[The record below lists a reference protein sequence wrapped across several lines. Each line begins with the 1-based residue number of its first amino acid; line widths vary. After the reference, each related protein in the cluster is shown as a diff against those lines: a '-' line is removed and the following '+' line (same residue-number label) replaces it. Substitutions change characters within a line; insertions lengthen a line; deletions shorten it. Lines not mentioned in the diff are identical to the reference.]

1 MVLKHAILSGT
12 SKENVISVGVERVA
26 KSMNNSSKTIA
37 LHWFRHDLRIS
48 DNRALWQAAS
58 RADELVCVYVIDPD
72 WLKPNRFQSAHLG
85 KLRQAF
91 LKQSLHTLHRELSDL
106 GSGLLVLLGK
116 PERVLAEFVIQ
127 NQIADVTCTEHCGW
141 YERQQW
147 AFLQGVCQD
156 TQFHSFPGH
165 CLFDESQLPFGLN
178 ELPQQ
183 FTQFRNLV
191 EEIAIDSPLSELDHL
206 PPLPATESS
215 QKPENLNFEVSGA
228 VILDHSLP
236 CVFESGTR
244 AARQRLTHYLFD
256 SNHIATYKQ
265 TRNNLLGWDSS
276 NKISPWLANGNISP
290 KQVFRMLRKY
300 ERERISNES
309 TYWLY
314 FELMWREYFY
324 WYAMKHGKRLFHP
337 QGLGKRKQL
346 MSFWP
351 KRFAMWTQASTP
363 WPLVNACMTELNTT
377 GFLSNRGRQIVAS
390 CLVNELNVDWR
401 FGAAWF
407 EQQLIDFD
415 VASNWGNWQYIA
427 GVGCDPRGGR
437 HFNIDKQTQQFD
449 PQGEYMRYWL
459 GDVIDHSITIA
470 DLDDTDAADWP
481 VG

>member
-1 MVLKHAILSGT
+1 
-12 SKENVISVGVERVA
+12 
-26 KSMNNSSKTIA
+26 MNTSSKTIA

-48 DNRALWQAAS
+48 DNRALWHAAS
-58 RADELVCVYVIDPD
+58 QADELVCVYVIDPD
-72 WLKPNRFQSAHLG
+72 WLKPNRFQSAHMG
-85 KLRQAF
+85 KQRQAF
-91 LKQSLHTLHRELSDL
+91 LKQSLHALHRELSEL
-106 GSGLLVLLGK
+106 GNGLLVLLGK
-116 PERVLAEFVIQ
+116 PERALAEFIIQ
-127 NQIADVTCTEHCGW
+127 NQIALVTCTEHCGW

-156 TQFHSFPGH
+156 TQFHGFAGH
-165 CLFDESQLPFGLN
+165 CLFDVSQLPFDLAD
-178 ELPQQ
+178 LPQQ
-183 FTQFRNLV
+183 FTQFRKRV
-191 EEIAIDSPLSELDHL
+191 EDIDIDNPLSELDHL
-206 PPLPATESS
+206 PPIPATESAK
-215 QKPENLNFEVSGA
+215 KPENLNFEVSGA
-228 VILDHSLP
+228 LILDHSLP
-236 CVFESGTR
+236 CVFESGTQ
-244 AARQRLTHYLFD
+244 AARQRLRHYLFD
-256 SNHIATYKQ
+256 TNHIAVYKQ

-276 NKISPWLANGNISP
+276 NKLSPWLANGNISP
-290 KQVFRMLRKY
+290 KQVYRTLRKY
-300 ERERISNES
+300 EKERIANES

-314 FELMWREYFY
+314 FELLWREYFY
-324 WYAMKHGKRLFHP
+324 WYAMLHGTRLFHP

-351 KRFAMWTQASTP
+351 KRFAMWTQAATP

-407 EQQLIDFD
+407 EQQLVDFD

-437 HFNIDKQTQQFD
+437 HFNIDKQTQQYD
-449 PQGEYMRYWL
+449 PDGEYMRYWL
-459 GDVIDHSITIA
+459 GDVIDHSITVA